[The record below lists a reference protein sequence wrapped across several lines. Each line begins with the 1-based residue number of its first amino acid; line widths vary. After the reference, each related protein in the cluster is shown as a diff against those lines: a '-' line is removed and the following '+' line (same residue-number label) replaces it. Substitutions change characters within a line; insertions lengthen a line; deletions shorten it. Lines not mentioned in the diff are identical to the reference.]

1 MNIAMVRAAAGIRP
15 LRDRTRRPAL
25 ASPRGVDLDMPNTPT
40 APPARPP
47 RRKNV
52 RLTPAQKSAGQ
63 EGAVSKHWR
72 TYFLQT
78 LAATSNVTASAK
90 EAGISLSRAY
100 KTRREHADF
109 AAAWRA
115 ALYEGYEHLEMEVLA
130 CLRGHDPDRKL
141 DIANAIRLLAA
152 HRDTIAAE
160 RAKRHGQD
168 EAAVFAALDRKL
180 ATIRSRIARSETGA
194 QGADGE

>member
-1 MNIAMVRAAAGIRP
+1 MTRITRAAPSKGA
-15 LRDRTRRPAL
+15 
-25 ASPRGVDLDMPNTPT
+25 
-40 APPARPP
+40 
-47 RRKNV
+47 RRKNT
-52 RLTPAQKSAGQ
+52 RITDAQKAADG
-63 EGAVSKHWR
+63 EGPINKHWR

-90 EAGISLSRAY
+90 AAGVSPSRAY
-100 KTRREHADF
+100 KARREHADF

-130 CLRGHDPDRKL
+130 VLRGHDPERKL

-152 HRDTIAAE
+152 HRETIAAE
-160 RAKRHGQD
+160 RARREGQD

-180 ATIRSRIARSETGA
+180 ATIRSRLSAGEVAAKDTLI
-194 QGADGE
+194 DGG